1 MAVSKTINTVRQSN
15 ISSLNTFTT
24 CMKNALPN
32 YPSPSN
38 ILLTPSSQ
46 QTKTWRKE
54 QSWYQTGKN
63 NECEMYQRQV
73 VETITKMKCPKTSA
87 RIRLDTYD
95 IRENSKPMSSD
106 DGFEWTEDFDG
117 KQNINNNTI
126 YYNLKMVCDSG
137 GAQTRTLREV
147 YHFVKCQ
154 LEHLIETNNENTYF
168 VNILDGDQ
176 CYNRQKHFQYLLS
189 KDRYTEVKNK
199 VYCGDMHTFASWYE
213 TLIVNL

>member
-15 ISSLNTFTT
+15 ISSLNTFTI
-24 CMKNALPN
+24 CMRNALPN
-32 YPSPSN
+32 YPSSSN
-38 ILLTPSSQ
+38 VSLIPSSQ
-46 QTKTWRKE
+46 QTKAWRKE
-54 QSWYQTGKN
+54 QSWYNTGKN
-63 NECEMYQRQV
+63 NECEMYQRRV
-73 VETITKMKCPKTSA
+73 VETITQTKCPKTSA

-117 KQNINNNTI
+117 KQFINNNTI

-176 CYNRQKHFQYLLS
+176 CHNRQKHFQYLLS
-189 KDRYTEVKNK
+189 KHRYTEVKNK
-199 VYCGDMHTFASWYE
+199 VYCGDMYTFVSWYE